1 MEQPVSFFKP
11 YFSNY
16 LVLGPYDFLSLYEAA
31 NEEEAAKVSLISLS
45 LGAASAESWMLI
57 PYLRYLQLT
66 KEL

>member
-1 MEQPVSFFKP
+1 
-11 YFSNY
+11 
-16 LVLGPYDFLSLYEAA
+16 
-31 NEEEAAKVSLISLS
+31 LISLS